1 MFRITRLGSFG
12 LHSSYRRGGVPV
24 ARTSFNKGNEYMAD
38 ISKLRIDRTVDEEKK
53 SSGMVKGVIFVL
65 ILVALIATG
74 YFLYQGP
81 LKPATKVELTTAT
94 LVYPSQATS
103 VLNASGYV
111 VAQRKAEVASKATGR
126 LVILNVEEGTIV
138 KKGQVIGQLQSN
150 DVEASLAQA
159 KADLQ
164 VTIASLAEAKANHE
178 RRKKL
183 VDEKILSPSD
193 YDIAEAQYKRGLA
206 TVDSAQARI
215 QQLQVDLENTY
226 IRAPFDGT
234 VLTKNADVGEIV
246 APLGSAGNSKGSVV
260 SMADMGSLQVEADV
274 SESNLERV
282 KVGQPCEITL
292 DAFPEKRYRGAVHM
306 IVPTADRAKAT
317 VMTKVKFIDRDER
330 VLPEMSAKVTFLS
343 EEISESQIKAKPKLT
358 VSPGAVVERNQRKVV
373 YVVKE
378 DRAEERPV
386 STGGMVGGVVEVTQ
400 GLTSGEQVILN
411 PPEDLKS
418 GAKVKTAQ

>member
-1 MFRITRLGSFG
+1 MFRISRLSSLG
-12 LHSSYRRGGVPV
+12 LHSSNRIGGVPV
-24 ARTSFNKGNEYMAD
+24 AHTSFNKENEYMAD
-38 ISKLRIDRTVDEEKK
+38 ISKLRIDRTVEEKK
-53 SSGMVKGVIFVL
+53 SSGMIKGVIVVL
-65 ILVALIATG
+65 IIVALVATG

-81 LKPATKVELTTAT
+81 LKPAMKVELTTAT

-126 LVILNVEEGTIV
+126 LEILNVEEGTIV
-138 KKGQVIGQLQSN
+138 KKGQVLGQLESK
-150 DVEASLAQA
+150 DVEASLAQS

-164 VTIASLAEAKANHE
+164 LAIASLAEAKANHD

-183 VDEKILSPSD
+183 VDEEILSSSD
-193 YDIAEAQYKRGLA
+193 YDIADAQYKRGLA
-206 TVDSAQARI
+206 SVDSAAARVR
-215 QQLQVDLENTY
+215 QLEVELDNTY

-274 SESNLERV
+274 SESNIERIFV
-282 KVGQPCEITL
+282 EQPCEITL

-317 VMTKVKFIDRDER
+317 VMTKVRFVDRDER

-343 EEISESQIKAKPKLT
+343 EEISETQIKAKPKLT
-358 VSPGAVVERNQRKVV
+358 VSPGALWSVTKRKWF
-373 YVVKE
+373 
-378 DRAEERPV
+378 
-386 STGGMVGGVVEVTQ
+386 T
-400 GLTSGEQVILN
+400 L
-411 PPEDLKS
+411 
-418 GAKVKTAQ
+418 

>member
-1 MFRITRLGSFG
+1 MFRISRLRSLG
-12 LHSSYRRGGVPV
+12 LYSSNRIGGVPV
-24 ARTSFNKGNEYMAD
+24 ARTSFNQENEYMAD
-38 ISKLRIDRTVDEEKK
+38 ISKLRIDRTVEEKR
-53 SSGMVKGVIFVL
+53 SSGMIKGVIFVL
-65 ILVALIATG
+65 ILVALVATG

-81 LKPATKVELTTAT
+81 LKPAMKVELTTAT

-126 LVILNVEEGTIV
+126 LEILNVEEGTIV
-138 KKGQVIGQLQSN
+138 KRGQVLGQLESK

-164 VTIASLAEAKANHE
+164 LAIASLAEAKANHE
-178 RRKKL
+178 RRKRL
-183 VDEKILSPSD
+183 VEEEILSASD
-193 YDIAEAQYKRGLA
+193 YDIADAQYKRGLA
-206 TVDSAQARI
+206 SVDSAGARVR
-215 QQLQVDLENTY
+215 QLEVELESTY

-274 SESNLERV
+274 SESNIERIFTA
-282 KVGQPCEITL
+282 QPCEITL

-317 VMTKVKFIDRDER
+317 VMTKVRFIDRDER

-343 EEISESQIKAKPKLT
+343 EEISETQIKAKPKLT
-358 VSPGAVVERNQRKVV
+358 VSPGAVVERNQKKVV
-373 YVVKE
+373 YVIK
-378 DRAEERPV
+378 DDKAEERPV
-386 STGGMVGGVVEVTQ
+386 TTGGMVGGVVEITQ

-411 PPEDLKS
+411 PLEELKS
-418 GAKVKTAQ
+418 GTKVKTAQ

>member
-1 MFRITRLGSFG
+1 MFRISRLRSLS
-12 LHSSYRRGGVPV
+12 LHSSNRIGGVPV
-24 ARTSFNKGNEYMAD
+24 ARTSFNKENEYMAD
-38 ISKLRIDRTVDEEKK
+38 ISKLRIDRTVEEKK
-53 SSGMVKGVIFVL
+53 SSVMIKSVIVVL
-65 ILVALIATG
+65 ILVALVATG

-81 LKPATKVELTTAT
+81 LKPAMKVELTTAT

-150 DVEASLAQA
+150 DVEASLEQA
-159 KADLQ
+159 KADFQLA
-164 VTIASLAEAKANHE
+164 IASLAEAKANHE

-183 VDEKILSPSD
+183 VDQELISASE
-193 YDIAEAQYKRGLA
+193 YDIADAQYKRGLA
-206 TVDSAQARI
+206 SVDSAAARVR
-215 QQLQVDLENTY
+215 QLEVELDNTY

-260 SMADMGSLQVEADV
+260 SMADMSSMQVEADV
-274 SESNLERV
+274 SESNIERIFA
-282 KVGQPCEITL
+282 GQPCEITL

-317 VMTKVKFIDRDER
+317 VMTKVRFIDRDER

-358 VSPGAVVERNQRKVV
+358 VSPSAVVERNQKKVV

-386 STGGMVGGVVEVTQ
+386 TTGGMVGGVVEVTQ

-411 PPEDLKS
+411 PAADLKS
-418 GAKVKTAQ
+418 GTKVKTAQ

>member
-1 MFRITRLGSFG
+1 MFRISRLRSLG
-12 LHSSYRRGGVPV
+12 LYSSNRIGGVPV
-24 ARTSFNKGNEYMAD
+24 ARTSFNQENEYMAD
-38 ISKLRIDRTVDEEKK
+38 ISKLRIDRTVEEKK
-53 SSGMVKGVIFVL
+53 SSGMIKGVIFVL
-65 ILVALIATG
+65 ILVALVATG

-81 LKPATKVELTTAT
+81 LKPAMKVELTTAT

-126 LVILNVEEGTIV
+126 LEILNVEEGTIV
-138 KKGQVIGQLQSN
+138 KRGQVIGQLESK

-164 VTIASLAEAKANHE
+164 LAIASLAEAKANHE
-178 RRKKL
+178 RRKRL
-183 VDEKILSPSD
+183 VEEEILSASD
-193 YDIAEAQYKRGLA
+193 YDIADAQYKRGLA
-206 TVDSAQARI
+206 SVDSAAARVR
-215 QQLQVDLENTY
+215 QFEVELENTY

-274 SESNLERV
+274 SESNIERI
-282 KVGQPCEITL
+282 KPGQPCEITL
-292 DAFPEKRYRGAVHM
+292 DAFPEKRYRGVVHM

-317 VMTKVKFIDRDER
+317 VMTKVRFVDKDER

-343 EEISESQIKAKPKLT
+343 EEISETQINAKPKLT
-358 VSPGAVVERNQRKVV
+358 VNPGAVVERNQKKVV
-373 YVVKE
+373 YVIK
-378 DRAEERPV
+378 DDKAEERPV
-386 STGGMVGGVVEVTQ
+386 TTGGMVGGVVEITQ

-411 PPEDLKS
+411 PPEKLKS
-418 GAKVKTAQ
+418 GTKVKTAQ

>member
-1 MFRITRLGSFG
+1 MFRISRLSSLG
-12 LHSSYRRGGVPV
+12 LHSSNRIGGVPV
-24 ARTSFNKGNEYMAD
+24 AHTSFNKENEYMAD
-38 ISKLRIDRTVDEEKK
+38 ISKLRIDRTVEEKK
-53 SSGMVKGVIFVL
+53 SSGMIKGVIVVL
-65 ILVALIATG
+65 IIVALVATG

-81 LKPATKVELTTAT
+81 LKPAMKVELTTAT

-126 LVILNVEEGTIV
+126 LEILNVEEGTIV
-138 KKGQVIGQLQSN
+138 KKGQVLGQLESK
-150 DVEASLAQA
+150 DVEASLAQS

-164 VTIASLAEAKANHE
+164 LAIASLAEAKANHD

-183 VDEKILSPSD
+183 VDEEILSSSD
-193 YDIAEAQYKRGLA
+193 YDIADAQYKRGLA
-206 TVDSAQARI
+206 SVDSAAARVR
-215 QQLQVDLENTY
+215 QLEVELDNTY

-274 SESNLERV
+274 SESNIERIFA
-282 KVGQPCEITL
+282 KQPCEITL

-317 VMTKVKFIDRDER
+317 VMTKVRFVDRDER

-343 EEISESQIKAKPKLT
+343 EEISETQIKAKPKLT
-358 VSPGAVVERNQRKVV
+358 VSPGAIVERNQKKVV
-373 YVVKE
+373 YVVK
-378 DRAEERPV
+378 DDKAEER
-386 STGGMVGGVVEVTQ
+386 SITTGGMVGGVVEITQ
-400 GLTSGEQVILN
+400 GLTSGEQVILD
-411 PPEDLKS
+411 PPQELKS
-418 GAKVKTAQ
+418 GTKVKTAQ